1 MLQAHINVN
10 FAKFSEALY
19 ITDRHACEEVQ
30 QRALMQQKLSQKE
43 KETKEENLQLLAQH
57 AQEERSDASQTVSSR
72 PTAESREPAKLRD
85 DLCAE
90 KRRK

>member
-1 MLQAHINVN
+1 VLQAHINVN
-10 FAKFSEALY
+10 FTKFLEALY
-19 ITDRHACEEVQ
+19 IADRHACEEVQ

-43 KETKEENLQLLAQH
+43 KETKEENLRLLAQR
-57 AQEERSDASQTVSSR
+57 AREERSDASQTVSSR

-85 DLCAE
+85 DLRTE